1 MGAQVNR
8 LCISLLVLVLS
19 SGVTAAAKKPKLTP
33 EEVIQ
38 RHLESLGPAA
48 SIAARKSL
56 KAEGQVLFEVIVGGS
71 GQLQG
76 PSTFICDGKKL
87 RMSMVFDI
95 SEYPG
100 EDVAYNGEGRVEVGW
115 IQPGVRSAM
124 GQFFYQFDEIV
135 TEGLFGGAMST
146 GWALVNLESLQPKLK
161 YEGLKKVD
169 GNPYHTIKYQRCEGG
184 DVQTRLYFEPET
196 FRHTH
201 TIYKVR
207 IRSPRVPQ
215 QSSAPGIVANN
226 PDPSARQPETWYTV
240 KESFANFVDIRGIH
254 LPTRWTIEYSKEI
267 GRTGSVLR
275 FTTQYQDMYPNAEIK
290 AAEFKI
296 H

>member
-1 MGAQVNR
+1 MGVQVNR
-8 LCISLLVLVLS
+8 LCVSLLVLVLS
-19 SGVTAAAKKPKLTP
+19 FGITSAAKKPKLTP

-48 SIAARKSL
+48 TVSARKSL

-87 RMSMVFDI
+87 RMSMVFGIND
-95 SEYPG
+95 YPG
-100 EDVAYNGEGRVEVGW
+100 EDVAYSGEGRVEVGW
-115 IQPGVRSAM
+115 IQPGVRSSL
-124 GQFFYQFDEIV
+124 GTFFYQFNEV
-135 TEGLFGGAMST
+135 VAGGLLGGALST
-146 GWALVNLESLQPKLK
+146 GWALLNLESLQPRLK

-169 GNPYHTIKYQRCEGG
+169 GNPYHTIKYQRRKGG

-207 IRSPRVPQ
+207 ISSP
-215 QSSAPGIVANN
+215 IVANN
-226 PDPSARQPETWYTV
+226 SGASAGQAETWYTLQ
-240 KESFANFVDIRGIH
+240 ESFANFVDIRGIN
-254 LPTRWTIEYSKEI
+254 LPTRWTLEYSKEI

-275 FTTQYQDMYPNAEIK
+275 FTTQYQDMYPNAEIE

>member
-1 MGAQVNR
+1 
-8 LCISLLVLVLS
+8 
-19 SGVTAAAKKPKLTP
+19 
-33 EEVIQ
+33 
-38 RHLESLGPAA
+38 
-48 SIAARKSL
+48 
-56 KAEGQVLFEVIVGGS
+56 
-71 GQLQG
+71 
-76 PSTFICDGKKL
+76 
-87 RMSMVFDI
+87 MSMVFDI
-95 SEYPG
+95 NDYPG

-124 GQFFYQFDEIV
+124 GQFFYQFDEIL

-169 GNPYHTIKYQRCEGG
+169 GNPYHTIKYQRGKGG

-207 IRSPRVPQ
+207 ISSP
-215 QSSAPGIVANN
+215 IVAGG
-226 PDPSARQPETWYTV
+226 DGASASQPETWYTV
-240 KESFANFVDIRGIH
+240 QESFANFRDIGGIT
-254 LPTRWTIEYSKEI
+254 LPTQWMIEYSKEI

-275 FTTQYQDMYPNAEIK
+275 FTTQYRDMYPNAEIE

>member
-1 MGAQVNR
+1 MRAQVNT
-8 LCISLLVLVLS
+8 LLVLVLS
-19 SGVTAAAKKPKLTP
+19 LGITSAAKKPKLTP

-38 RHLESLGPAA
+38 RHLESLGPTA
-48 SIAARKSL
+48 SVAARKSL

-76 PSTFICDGKKL
+76 PSTFICDGRKL

-95 SEYPG
+95 NDYPG

-135 TEGLFGGAMST
+135 TEGLFGGALST
-146 GWALVNLESLQPKLK
+146 GWSLVNLESLQPKLK
-161 YEGLKKVD
+161 YEGLKKVG
-169 GNPYHTIKYQRCEGG
+169 GNPYHTIKYQRRKGA

-207 IRSPRVPQ
+207 ISSP
-215 QSSAPGIVANN
+215 IIANN
-226 PDPSARQPETWYTV
+226 SAASATQAETWYTV
-240 KESFANFVDIRGIH
+240 QESFANFVDIRGLN

-267 GRTGSVLR
+267 GRRGSVLR
-275 FTTQYQDMYPNAEIK
+275 FTTQYEDMYPNVEIE

>member
-19 SGVTAAAKKPKLTP
+19 SGGTAAAKKPKLTP

-48 SIAARKSL
+48 SLAARKSL
-56 KAEGQVLFEVIVGGS
+56 KAEGQVLFEVIVGGQ

-95 SEYPG
+95 NDYPG

-124 GQFFYQFDEIV
+124 GQFFYQFDEVV
-135 TEGLFGGAMST
+135 TEGLFGGALST

-161 YEGLKKVD
+161 YEGMKKVD
-169 GNPYHTIKYQRCEGG
+169 GNPYHTIKYQRRKGG

-207 IRSPRVPQ
+207 ISSP
-215 QSSAPGIVANN
+215 IIANN
-226 PDPSARQPETWYTV
+226 SAASATQSETWYTV
-240 KESFANFVDIRGIH
+240 KESFANFRDIRGIN
-254 LPTRWTIEYSKEI
+254 LPTQWALEYRKEI

-275 FTTQYQDMYPNAEIK
+275 FTTQYTSMFPDAEIE
-290 AAEFKI
+290 AAEFDI

>member
-38 RHLESLGPAA
+38 RHLESLGTAA

-56 KAEGQVLFEVIVGGS
+56 KAEGQVLFQVIVGGQ

-76 PSTFICDGKKL
+76 PATFICDGKKL

-95 SEYPG
+95 TDYPG
-100 EDVAYNGEGRVEVGW
+100 EDVAYNGDGRVEVGW

-124 GQFFYQFDEIV
+124 GQFFYQFDEVV
-135 TEGLFGGAMST
+135 TEGLFGGTLST
-146 GWALVNLESLQPKLK
+146 GWALLNLESLHPRLK
-161 YEGLKKVD
+161 YQGLKKVD
-169 GNPYHTIKYQRCEGG
+169 GNPYHTIKYQRGKGG

-207 IRSPRVPQ
+207 INSPRVPQ
-215 QSSAPGIVANN
+215 QSSAPGLVANN
-226 PDPSARQPETWYTV
+226 SAASERQPETWYTV
-240 KESFANFVDIRGIH
+240 KESFANFVDIRGID
-254 LPTRWTIEYSKEI
+254 LPSRWTIEYSKEI